1 MAPLSQEKEPPANP
15 GRFKLLAPDTK
26 TDRIIKFGDPP
37 SIELP
42 KSVPEDVWGAKA
54 QKSRKP
60 SGSNEQGSFDL

>member
-1 MAPLSQEKEPPANP
+1 MEFEDAGE
-15 GRFKLLAPDTK
+15 LLTPDAK

-54 QKSRKP
+54 QKARKP
-60 SGSNEQGSFDL
+60 SSSNEQGTFTL